1 MGVVIDK
8 ILGGPLMHD
17 HKVTTFIMYDSAGTE
32 WTVSITTL
40 GQLTTA
46 SLGASIIQSEDGG
59 YLQLE
64 NNDYLEVE

>member
-1 MGVVIDK
+1 MAVTFDK
-8 ILGGPLMHD
+8 LLGKPLLHG
-17 HKVTTFIMYDSAGTE
+17 HKFTTFEMVDSAGTV

-46 SLGASIIQSEDGG
+46 SLGASIIQTEDGG